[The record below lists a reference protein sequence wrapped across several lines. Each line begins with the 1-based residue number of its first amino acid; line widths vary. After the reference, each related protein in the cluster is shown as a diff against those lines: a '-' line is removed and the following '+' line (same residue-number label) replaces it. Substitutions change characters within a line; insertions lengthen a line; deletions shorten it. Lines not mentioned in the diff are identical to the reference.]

1 MNPPTTM
8 NNPNHI
14 QQGDVLFRRI
24 DRLPANCKRLDKR
37 TVALGE
43 HTGHHHTFDD
53 GVALLESPDRRI
65 FAVNESNKPVQL
77 IHQEHRPVTVEPG
90 GIFEFGQVR
99 EKNWFTEM
107 VQAVRD

>member
-1 MNPPTTM
+1 MKTNSE
-8 NNPNHI
+8 HI
-14 QQGDVLFRRI
+14 QQGDVLFRRVAE
-24 DRLPANCKRLDKR
+24 LPSGCKRLDKR

-53 GVALLESPDRRI
+53 GVALMEAPDKRI
-65 FAVNESNKPVQL
+65 FAVNETDEPKQL
-77 IHQEHRPVTVEPG
+77 THQEHNPVTVNPG
-90 GIFEFGQVR
+90 DVYEFGQVR

>member
-1 MNPPTTM
+1 M
-8 NNPNHI
+8 NNKNKDHI
-14 QQGDVLFRRI
+14 QQGDVLFRRVE
-24 DRLPANCKRLDKR
+24 RLPEGCKRRDNR

-53 GVALLESPDRRI
+53 GVALMEAPDKRI
-65 FAVNESNKPVQL
+65 FAVNESGEPKTL
-77 IHQEHRPVTVEPG
+77 THQEHNPVTVLPG
-90 GIFEFGQVR
+90 EVYEFGQVR